1 MLSTVAGVYAGH
13 EVNHKPKPQN
23 SSVSEKT
30 PEQINKIEAKT
41 AANTTESDIKHTWEK
56 ANRTEVGG
64 TVENMTL
71 V

>member
-1 MLSTVAGVYAGH
+1 
-13 EVNHKPKPQN
+13 VNHTPKPQN
-23 SSVSEKT
+23 SNVSEKT

-41 AANTTESDIKHTWEK
+41 AANTTESDFKQTWEK
-56 ANRTEVGG
+56 ANRTEIGE